1 MTKTI
6 SAMRED
12 ARNIFLAATR
22 AVEGQSAVDRHC
34 CRQGHWF
41 QAGDHRVDLDSID
54 SLLVVGAGKATAS
67 MAKAIEA
74 LLGERISDGLIAV
87 PYGHMETLGRIRQ
100 IEAGHPVPDENGM
113 RAAAAIVEM
122 VSRARETDLVLCLIS
137 GGGSA
142 LLPLP
147 APGISLSDKQ
157 AVNRLLL
164 ACGASIHE
172 INTVRKHISGIKGG
186 QLARAA
192 YPAKLLTLVISDV
205 IGDDLDIIAS
215 GPTVADPGTFQDAM
229 QIIRRCDLAEKLPQ
243 TVAHHLARGLD
254 GTIAETPKPGE
265 PIFERVAHCIVAAN
279 IQALLAAEAE
289 AGKRGY
295 HPLILSSRL
304 AGDAGAAA
312 AFHLSILEEIHAS
325 NRPVAAPACILS
337 GGETTVAVRGHG
349 LGGRN
354 QEFALHAVSQLSQLH
369 PAVMLSAGTDGRDG
383 PTDAAGAF
391 ADSTSWVRAQE
402 SGLDPDAFLRNND
415 SYTFFSRL
423 GDLLKT
429 GPTRTNV
436 MDVRIMMQEMNRK

>member
-1 MTKTI
+1 MKTI

-22 AVEGQSAVDRHC
+22 AVEGQSAVNRHC
-34 CRQGHWF
+34 RRQGSRL
-41 QAGDHRVDLDSID
+41 QAGDHWVDLDAID
-54 SLLVVGAGKATAS
+54 SLFVVGAGKATAS

-74 LLGERISDGLIAV
+74 LLGERITDGLIAV
-87 PYGHMETLGRIRQ
+87 PYGHREKLERIRQ
-100 IEAGHPVPDENGM
+100 IEAGHPVPDDNGM
-113 RAAAAIVEM
+113 HAAAAIIEM
-122 VSRARETDLVLCLIS
+122 VSRARKTDLVLCLIS

-172 INTVRKHISGIKGG
+172 INTVRKHLSGIKGG

-192 YPAKLLTLVISDV
+192 YPAKVLTLVISDV

-215 GPTVADPGTFQDAM
+215 GPTVADPGTFWDAL
-229 QIIRRCDLAEKLPQ
+229 QIIRRFDLAERLPQ
-243 TVAHHLARGLD
+243 AVAHHLACGLD

-279 IQALLAAEAE
+279 IQALLAAEVE
-289 AGKRGY
+289 ADKRGY

-304 AGDAGAAA
+304 AGDVGAAA
-312 AFHLSILEEIHAS
+312 AFHLSILEEILTS
-325 NRPVAAPACILS
+325 KKPFAAPACILS
-337 GGETTVAVRGHG
+337 GGETTVTLRGHG

-354 QEFALHAVSQLSQLH
+354 QEFALHAVSRISQLH
-369 PAVMLSAGTDGRDG
+369 PAVILSAGTDGRDG

-391 ADSTSWVRAQE
+391 ADSTSLRRAEE
-402 SGLDPDAFLRNND
+402 SRLDPDAFLQDND

-436 MDVRIMMQEMNRK
+436 MDVRILLLQ

>member
-1 MTKTI
+1 MMKMI

-22 AVEGQSAVDRHC
+22 AVEGQAAVDRHC
-34 CRQGHWF
+34 CRQGRWF
-41 QAGDHRVDLDSID
+41 LAGDCRVDLDSID

-74 LLGERISDGLIAV
+74 LLGDRISDGLIAV
-87 PYGHMETLGRIRQ
+87 PYGHQETLGRIRQ

-172 INTVRKHISGIKGG
+172 INTVRKHLSGIKGG

-192 YPAKLLTLVISDV
+192 YPAKVLTLVISDV

-215 GPTVADPGTFQDAM
+215 GPTVGDPGTFRDAM
-229 QIIRRCDLAEKLPQ
+229 QIIRRFDLAGKLPQ
-243 TVAHHLARGLD
+243 AVAHHLACGLD
-254 GTIAETPKPGE
+254 GTIPETPKPEE
-265 PIFERVAHCIVAAN
+265 PIFERAAHCIVAAN

-304 AGDAGAAA
+304 AGDVGAAA
-312 AFHLSILEEIHAS
+312 DFHLSILEEILATS
-325 NRPVAAPACILS
+325 KPVAQPACILS
-337 GGETTVAVRGHG
+337 GGETTVTVRGHG
-349 LGGRN
+349 TGGRN
-354 QEFALHAVSQLSQLH
+354 QEFALHAVSRISPIH
-369 PAVMLSAGTDGRDG
+369 PAVLLSAGTDGRDG

-391 ADSTSWVRAQE
+391 ADSTSLRRAKE
-402 SGLDPDAFLRNND
+402 SRLDPGAFLRNSD

-436 MDVRIMMQEMNRK
+436 MDVRILLVR